1 MAIDLRPLIGRWVNC
16 DKNPTGIS
24 RIEIGTWEGLP
35 IVRVIG
41 AGWPEP
47 IDWGEAA
54 GIAFVDGNDGLRTVA
69 FTANYHLTFVQV
81 LLTGYLEGH
90 QLCVDAYSI
99 FTDASGR
106 ASYFQRDSF
115 YLP

>member
-1 MAIDLRPLIGRWVNC
+1 MPIDLRPLIGRWVNC
-16 DKNPTGIS
+16 DKHPTGIS
-24 RIEIGTWEGLP
+24 RIEIGTWEELP

-41 AGWPEP
+41 ACQPDP

-54 GIAFVDGNDGLRTVA
+54 GIAFVDSYDGLQTVA
-69 FTANYHLTFVQV
+69 FTANYHLAFVRV
-81 LLTGYLEGH
+81 LLTGYLDKH
-90 QLCVDAYSI
+90 QLFVDAYSI

-106 ASYFQRDSF
+106 ASYVHRDSF